1 MADKIL
7 VDKIGYI
14 ADIVDRYRCDHASLD
29 RKVIRLIKIIL
40 EIILLIITIAKWK
53 LSYYYEKL
61 SDKQKQLIFN
71 VVTILSGIIL
81 CYSYLTLNSY
91 YTNFTPNPN
100 HFLKYLLGLLITAAG
115 GD

>member
-14 ADIVDRYRCDHASLD
+14 ADILDSYRCEHASLD

-71 VVTILSGIIL
+71 VVTILPGIVLSYSFIL
-81 CYSYLTLNSY
+81 LNS
-91 YTNFTPNPN
+91 YTNFTPPPPSPR
-100 HFLKYLLGLLITAAG
+100 
-115 GD
+115 